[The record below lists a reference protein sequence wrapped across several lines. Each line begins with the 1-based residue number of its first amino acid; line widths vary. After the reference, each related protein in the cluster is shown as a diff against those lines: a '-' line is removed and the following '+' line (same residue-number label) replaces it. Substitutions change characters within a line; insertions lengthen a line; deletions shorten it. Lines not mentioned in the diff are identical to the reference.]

1 MGSTK
6 CYDQRPCTCERNKCE
21 RYHAC
26 TLQHEDCR
34 GFVRWDIAWSF
45 DFTIMQR
52 TCRCTEQD
60 ARSDKNIDG
69 RRECMRCIHERWPF
83 LRIVVLSILK
93 RGTIEQV
100 VVSMVPFACATIGCP
115 ALAATVRWEL
125 PLCAVFEAVFEAVG
139 FDIVARFVSHRQAS
153 SA

>member
-60 ARSDKNIDG
+60 ARSDKNTDG

-83 LRIVVLSILK
+83 FKNRSSTNIK
-93 RGTIEQV
+93 TRHHRTMV
-100 VVSMVPFACATIGCP
+100 VVSMVLFVCATIGCP
-115 ALAATVRWEL
+115 ALAAAVRWGL
-125 PLCAVFEAVFEAVG
+125 LLCAVFEAVG